1 MSKSLKY
8 LTVEAVKA
16 IHSEVLAAHGG
27 AAGIRDETL
36 LESAVAAPQ
45 ASMMGQPLISDPL
58 EIAAAYLFY
67 ISGNHPFL
75 DGNKR
80 TALAAC
86 LVFLEENGLL
96 PNRKLPINE
105 WEQFVIDV
113 ASSKITRD
121 ETTRRLR
128 KLLHRTRRD
137 RDSRGWTAMQL
148 GSWRKHGDV
157 RVIKSRASMSAQL

>member
-1 MSKSLKY
+1 MSKLLKH

-16 IHSEVLAAHGG
+16 IHREVLAAHGG

-67 ISGNHPFL
+67 ISRNHPFL

-86 LVFLEENGLL
+86 LVFLENNGLL
-96 PNRKLPINE
+96 PDRKLRIND
-105 WEQFVIDV
+105 WEQFVLDV
-113 ASSKITRD
+113 ATSRINRD

-128 KLLHRTRRD
+128 KLL
-137 RDSRGWTAMQL
+137 
-148 GSWRKHGDV
+148 K
-157 RVIKSRASMSAQL
+157 KSRRS

>member
-1 MSKSLKY
+1 LSKSLKH

-16 IHSEVLAAHGG
+16 IHGEVLAAHGG

-45 ASMMGQPLISDPL
+45 ASMMGQPLISDPI

-67 ISGNHPFL
+67 ICKNHAFV

-86 LVFLEENGLL
+86 LVFLEENVLL
-96 PNRKLPINE
+96 PDRKLPITD
-105 WEQFVIDV
+105 WEQFVLDV
-113 ASSKITRD
+113 AGSKINRD

-128 KLLHRTRRD
+128 KLL
-137 RDSRGWTAMQL
+137 
-148 GSWRKHGDV
+148 K
-157 RVIKSRASMSAQL
+157 KSRRS

>member
-1 MSKSLKY
+1 LSKSLKH

-16 IHSEVLAAHGG
+16 IHREVLAAHGG
-27 AAGIRDETL
+27 AAGIRDQTL

-67 ISGNHPFL
+67 ICRNHPFL

-86 LVFLEENGLL
+86 LVFLETNRPL
-96 PNRKLPINE
+96 PDRKLPIDE
-105 WEQFVIDV
+105 WEQFVLDV
-113 ASSKITRD
+113 ASSKINRD

-128 KLLHRTRRD
+128 KLL
-137 RDSRGWTAMQL
+137 
-148 GSWRKHGDV
+148 K
-157 RVIKSRASMSAQL
+157 KSRRS

>member
-1 MSKSLKY
+1 MSKSLKH
-8 LTVEAVKA
+8 LTVDAVKA
-16 IHSEVLAAHGG
+16 IHREVLAAHGG

-45 ASMMGQPLISDPL
+45 ASMMGQPLVSDPI

-67 ISGNHPFL
+67 ICKNHAFV

-96 PNRKLPINE
+96 HDRKLPIND
-105 WEQFVIDV
+105 WEQFVLDV
-113 ASSKITRD
+113 AGSKTDRD

-128 KLLHRTRRD
+128 KLL
-137 RDSRGWTAMQL
+137 
-148 GSWRKHGDV
+148 
-157 RVIKSRASMSAQL
+157 

>member
-1 MSKSLKY
+1 MSKSLKH

-16 IHSEVLAAHGG
+16 IHREVLAAHGG

-45 ASMMGQPLISDPL
+45 ASMMGQPLISDPI

-67 ISGNHPFL
+67 ICKNHAFV

-96 PNRKLPINE
+96 PDRKLPVDD
-105 WEQFVIDV
+105 WEQFVLDV
-113 ASSKITRD
+113 AASKIDRD
-121 ETTRRLR
+121 ATTRHLR
-128 KLLHRTRRD
+128 KLLKQSRR
-137 RDSRGWTAMQL
+137 S
-148 GSWRKHGDV
+148 
-157 RVIKSRASMSAQL
+157 